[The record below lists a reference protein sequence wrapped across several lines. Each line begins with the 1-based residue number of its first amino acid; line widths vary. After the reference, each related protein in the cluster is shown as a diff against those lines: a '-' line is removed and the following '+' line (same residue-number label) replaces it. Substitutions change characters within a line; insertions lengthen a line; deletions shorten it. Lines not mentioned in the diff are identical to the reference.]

1 MGLETEFWTWRLLTL
16 DHVIGALL
24 EDYREKL
31 KILSRLLMLSGMPVK
46 GRTSPPFELTFMGEI
61 VMTLN

>member
-46 GRTSPPFELTFMGEI
+46 GRTSPPFDTI
-61 VMTLN
+61 I